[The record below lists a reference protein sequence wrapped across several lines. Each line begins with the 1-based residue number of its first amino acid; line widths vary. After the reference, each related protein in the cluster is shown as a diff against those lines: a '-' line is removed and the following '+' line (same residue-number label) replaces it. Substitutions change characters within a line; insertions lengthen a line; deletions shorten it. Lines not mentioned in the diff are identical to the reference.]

1 MEKQSPMLRLWELG
15 EKELDFYLSFGSG
28 LADGSAVPCI
38 NSGRYDFYDGRY
50 ERLRRP
56 VRGGEVSE
64 NDSGHEF
71 NYCRVYRRYRGH

>member
-28 LADGSAVPCI
+28 LADGSAVLCI
-38 NSGRYDFYDGRY
+38 IFMMDVMKDYGVQY
-50 ERLRRP
+50 E
-56 VRGGEVSE
+56 GFSE
-64 NDSGHEF
+64 NDLGHEF

>member
-38 NSGRYDFYDGRY
+38 NSGRYDFYEGRY

-56 VRGGEVSE
+56 VRGGVSE